1 MQTLFPAIHGY
12 RVNPG
17 IELSKGWTPDELK
30 NVMYG
35 LASDPAD
42 RALLLESCSG
52 SEADAL
58 LNPGTMILE
67 AVTAQYN
74 RLPRTMAALSRVLGR
89 YLGNGLTIEGEP
101 FIGPDRKNALFAYKV
116 VTFNIS
122 DGQTVS
128 VLFHSPDSDPKRFQ
142 PEETLIAYR
151 WMLNKRDI
159 TASVA
164 PERGRDITL
173 ELMARRMAQLIE
185 SNSAKFQEQ
194 AAARDARIAELE
206 QATARRDELSAM
218 SAQLA
223 DEIVSFEDELQA
235 IQARASRTADRLSA
249 ERARAERL
257 RGAGVGAGVGDAEV
271 NPLRDIPFMISED
284 GMMQVYSPDGTE
296 KYPSDWT
303 GITITGSKDFWYIGY
318 ENGERT
324 LNKLNATT
332 FAQAQAEVAAR
343 NLDAT
348 TNPDTQSG
356 DAGTTQPEPTQ
367 AEGPFMH
374 AGYRISPFGNGRW
387 YVQSHDNKIREQ
399 NGERQIGGDQIFD
412 TVEAAKKQA
421 EFQSR
426 QADADAAQRAEDD
439 AKRAAE
445 ADAEAAR
452 LAEYSDIGG
461 PADETPV
468 QRGRRIAALS
478 TMIRE
483 SSTGEV
489 LTTKQFIEKR
499 IDAGWL
505 PEAHQENKVKDVSRT
520 RFNRMNQR
528 EQDEHARKIKEG
540 GKVDVYYLT
549 NDGYLTQIT
558 KIGYDYA
565 LHYIAKKE
573 SAAATTNPDK
583 PSSTEAFATTP
594 YADPRTRY
602 AAALAE
608 ELVTAGFTTYDFPVN
623 QSDFELGQYTAVA
636 GMEMVAGHASVY
648 VDSVEA
654 GQAKVTARFSP
665 ELQPGMP
672 VLYNP
677 SQEFTFPVPVGV
689 LEGKFDDVVGE
700 ISGWLAQFGTA
711 FDNVKLPEF
720 GSKLKTEGV
729 NEHDAADIAKR
740 IRQDIKEVLPPGFKP
755 SFISVKTSKYSMG
768 QSIGITIKK
777 LPDGFPM
784 YETKAIED
792 QYGRKSYPLT
802 RDAAALLKT
811 LKAIGNAYRFDN
823 SEPETDYFH
832 TNFYFNVSFD
842 SALEN
847 EQRALAE
854 NGGIVAA
861 YHRVLI
867 NSPFGNFHVFVEH
880 SNEATTD
887 DYKKDTKE
895 AFISDSGIG
904 NGVASVSQVKVV
916 GEPEPVTSLPADA
929 TRAKNAAWAYISKVA
944 SESQGSQGEKASAAV
959 SNGRPNA
966 TGTVGDE
973 AAKGWRKAAY
983 KRLEGS
989 YLIDSP
995 ASDDNGVIEGVRRI
1009 TVLTGNNIAHFHY
1022 AESNNAEN
1030 SAAKA
1035 AAEAWAKGG
1044 NAQSDAVD
1052 QVEPQPSTPGN
1063 DPQPQEQTVNETEAI
1078 GQELQKLANGEVTD
1092 TGLFDQMLDDLADRA
1107 EKAGAMDELDALLN
1121 AAADKL
1127 TELLEKEAANV
1138 A

>member
-17 IELSKGWTPDELK
+17 IELSKGWTPEELK

-35 LASDPAD
+35 LAADPAD
-42 RALLLESCSG
+42 RDLLLESCSG
-52 SEADAL
+52 FEADKL

-67 AVTAQYN
+67 AVTAQYT
-74 RLPRTMAALSRVLGR
+74 RLPRTMAALGRVLGR
-89 YLGNGLTIEGEP
+89 YLGDGLTVDGEP

-128 VLFHSPDSDPKRFQ
+128 VLFHSPDNDPKRFQ

-235 IQARASRTADRLSA
+235 IQARASRTAERLES
-249 ERARAERL
+249 ERTRAERL
-257 RGAGVGAGVGDAEV
+257 RGAGVGVGVGAGAGDGAVETDADFVERMKAATDKLYQQAEQAGLNPMNREQFMADINAGNQQGFSVSDLQSRLTEYERDLADVQANRKTPRSIVGRGGTKKEAISWLQGRIVELNRALADGGFSYSV
-271 NPLRDIPFMISED
+271 NASNYQYYLKRLIREDVSTTQPEPTQPEGPSYRTLPFLMAENGNVI
-284 GMMQVYSPDGTE
+284 VYAASGTE
-296 KYPSDWT
+296 AMPSNWT
-303 GITITGSKDFWYIGY
+303 GIAVDGSDVKSFWYIGSDG
-318 ENGERT
+318 GERT
-324 LNKLNATT
+324 WNKLQATSYD
-332 FAQAQAEVAAR
+332 QAQAEVAAR
-343 NLDAT
+343 NL
-348 TNPDTQSG
+348 
-356 DAGTTQPEPTQ
+356 
-367 AEGPFMH
+367 
-374 AGYRISPFGNGRW
+374 
-387 YVQSHDNKIREQ
+387 
-399 NGERQIGGDQIFD
+399 
-412 TVEAAKKQA
+412 
-421 EFQSR
+421 
-426 QADADAAQRAEDD
+426 
-439 AKRAAE
+439 
-445 ADAEAAR
+445 
-452 LAEYSDIGG
+452 
-461 PADETPV
+461 
-468 QRGRRIAALS
+468 
-478 TMIRE
+478 
-483 SSTGEV
+483 
-489 LTTKQFIEKR
+489 
-499 IDAGWL
+499 
-505 PEAHQENKVKDVSRT
+505 
-520 RFNRMNQR
+520 
-528 EQDEHARKIKEG
+528 
-540 GKVDVYYLT
+540 
-549 NDGYLTQIT
+549 
-558 KIGYDYA
+558 
-565 LHYIAKKE
+565 
-573 SAAATTNPDK
+573 AATTSPDK
-583 PSSTEAFATTP
+583 PSSTEGFAATP

-608 ELVTAGFTTYDFPVN
+608 ELAMAGFTPYDFPVN

-636 GMEMVAGHASVY
+636 GMEMVAGRASVY

-654 GQAKVTARFSP
+654 GQAKVTARFNP
-665 ELQPGMP
+665 EPQPGMP
-672 VLYNP
+672 MPYSP

-740 IRQDIKEVLPPGFKP
+740 IRQDIKEALPPGFKP

-768 QSIGITIKK
+768 QSINITVKQ

-784 YETKAIED
+784 YETKASED
-792 QYGRKSYPLT
+792 QYGSKSYPLT

-842 SALEN
+842 SALES
-847 EQRALAE
+847 EQRALA
-854 NGGIVAA
+854 
-861 YHRVLI
+861 
-867 NSPFGNFHVFVEH
+867 
-880 SNEATTD
+880 D
-887 DYKKDTKE
+887 
-895 AFISDSGIG
+895 
-904 NGVASVSQVKVV
+904 
-916 GEPEPVTSLPADA
+916 
-929 TRAKNAAWAYISKVA
+929 
-944 SESQGSQGEKASAAV
+944 QGSQGDVVEPV
-959 SNGRPNA
+959 MP
-966 TGTVGDE
+966 
-973 AAKGWRKAAY
+973 
-983 KRLEGS
+983 
-989 YLIDSP
+989 
-995 ASDDNGVIEGVRRI
+995 
-1009 TVLTGNNIAHFHY
+1009 
-1022 AESNNAEN
+1022 
-1030 SAAKA
+1030 
-1035 AAEAWAKGG
+1035 
-1044 NAQSDAVD
+1044 VD
-1052 QVEPQPSTPGN
+1052 PVEPQPDQTPGN
-1063 DPQPQEQTVNETEAI
+1063 DPQPQEQTVNEAEAI

-1107 EKAGAMDELDALLN
+1107 EKAGAMAELDALLN

>member
-17 IELSKGWTPDELK
+17 IELSKGWTPEELK
-30 NVMYG
+30 TVMYG
-35 LASDPAD
+35 LSADPAD
-42 RALLLESCSG
+42 RELLLESCSG
-52 SEADAL
+52 FEADKL

-67 AVTAQYN
+67 AVTAQYT
-74 RLPRTMAALSRVLGR
+74 RLPRTMAALGRVLGR
-89 YLGNGLTIEGEP
+89 YLGNGLTVDGEP
-101 FIGPDRKNALFAYKV
+101 TIGPDRKNALFAYKV

-235 IQARASRTADRLSA
+235 IQARASRTAERLES

-257 RGAGVGAGVGDAEV
+257 RGAGVGAGG
-271 NPLRDIPFMISED
+271 
-284 GMMQVYSPDGTE
+284 
-296 KYPSDWT
+296 
-303 GITITGSKDFWYIGY
+303 
-318 ENGERT
+318 
-324 LNKLNATT
+324 
-332 FAQAQAEVAAR
+332 AQ
-343 NLDAT
+343 
-348 TNPDTQSG
+348 P
-356 DAGTTQPEPTQ
+356 
-367 AEGPFMH
+367 EGPFMH
-374 AGYRISPFGNGRW
+374 AGYRIAPFGNGKW

-412 TVEAAKKQA
+412 TIEAAKQHA
-421 EFQSR
+421 ELQSR
-426 QADADAAQRAEDD
+426 QAEADAAQRAEGD

-445 ADAEAAR
+445 AEAEAAR
-452 LAEYSDIGG
+452 QAEYSDIGG

-478 TMIRE
+478 AMTRE
-483 SSTGEV
+483 SSTGDV

-505 PEAHQENKVKDVSRT
+505 PEVHQENKIKDVSRT
-520 RFNRMNQR
+520 RFNRMSQR

-540 GKVDVYYLT
+540 GKVDVHYLT

-565 LHYIAKKE
+565 MHYLAKKAE
-573 SAAATTNPDK
+573 AGNETNPDK

-608 ELVTAGFTTYDFPVN
+608 ELAMAGFTPYDFPVN

-636 GMEMVAGHASVY
+636 GMEMVAGRASVY

-654 GQAKVTARFSP
+654 GQAKVTARFNP
-665 ELQPGMP
+665 ESQPGMP
-672 VLYNP
+672 VPYSP

-740 IRQDIKEVLPPGFKP
+740 IRQDIKEALPPGFKP
-755 SFISVKTSKYSMG
+755 GFISVKTSKYSMG
-768 QSIGITIKK
+768 QSINITVKQ
-777 LPDGFPM
+777 LPDGLPM
-784 YETKAIED
+784 YETKASED
-792 QYGRKSYPLT
+792 QYGSKSYPLT

-847 EQRALAE
+847 EQRAMAVEGGASSAVQKMIDMMQSKQTDDERLMVLDIARGQMERGRLSGDDFAAIKSVYDSMRPDSDSENVAPKLRASAAKDEHHRMALELMDEYDRDRAFMTPDRIGAFKRKIRRVAKLIPSNNAPAVTAIDLLATKVWGSDYDPKFAE
-854 NGGIVAA
+854 IEFAESEQGGMNAA

-867 NSPFGNFHVFVEH
+867 NSPFGKFHVFVEN
-880 SNEATTD
+880 SNDATTD
-887 DYKKDTKE
+887 DYKKDARE
-895 AFISDSGIG
+895 AFIADSGIG
-904 NGVASVSQVKVV
+904 NGVASVSQVKTI

-929 TRAKNAAWAYISKVA
+929 TRAKNAAWAYISRA
-944 SESQGSQGEKASAAV
+944 SGQSEQGSQ
-959 SNGRPNA
+959 
-966 TGTVGDE
+966 
-973 AAKGWRKAAY
+973 
-983 KRLEGS
+983 
-989 YLIDSP
+989 
-995 ASDDNGVIEGVRRI
+995 SD
-1009 TVLTGNNIAHFHY
+1009 
-1022 AESNNAEN
+1022 
-1030 SAAKA
+1030 
-1035 AAEAWAKGG
+1035 
-1044 NAQSDAVD
+1044 Q
-1052 QVEPQPSTPGN
+1052 TPGN
-1063 DPQPQEQTVNETEAI
+1063 EPEQPEQTMNETEVI
-1078 GQELQKLANGEVTD
+1078 GQELQKLADGEVTD

-1107 EKAGAMDELDALLN
+1107 EKAGAMAELDALLN